1 MIRLAVTI
9 AHKEL
14 RLEWR
19 SRVLLWQ
26 VLPFAV
32 MAMVIAGLA
41 VGPDQSTGRRLA
53 PGLLYLIITLVALQ
67 VIGRSHAADDARE
80 TSVSITMLG
89 IDGGANYLGKVL
101 ALFTHLVVVTAP
113 LVSVDA
119 VLFHLRSEEVFR
131 AAPFVALSLAAISSS
146 GVLYGALSRGSA
158 ALLPVLAL
166 PALAPVVMA
175 GERTLTALIHGGIVA
190 RWVVLLAVMTVVY
203 GAIGVLL
210 YGAVE
215 ES

>member
-131 AAPFVALSLAAISSS
+131 AAPFVALSLAAIASS

-158 ALLPVLAL
+158 SRPVPLPIYRPRSSPWSRPSCYGHSPG
-166 PALAPVVMA
+166 PATGSRGAPRRRRWWIS
-175 GERTLTALIHGGIVA
+175 GQRSCFKFDGICWA
-190 RWVVLLAVMTVVY
+190 N
-203 GAIGVLL
+203 
-210 YGAVE
+210 
-215 ES
+215 

>member
-67 VIGRSHAADDARE
+67 VPDLDDDGLGGFCRRVEVWHQIGRAH
-80 TSVSITMLG
+80 V
-89 IDGGANYLGKVL
+89 
-101 ALFTHLVVVTAP
+101 
-113 LVSVDA
+113 
-119 VLFHLRSEEVFR
+119 
-131 AAPFVALSLAAISSS
+131 
-146 GVLYGALSRGSA
+146 
-158 ALLPVLAL
+158 
-166 PALAPVVMA
+166 
-175 GERTLTALIHGGIVA
+175 
-190 RWVVLLAVMTVVY
+190 
-203 GAIGVLL
+203 
-210 YGAVE
+210 
-215 ES
+215 